1 MVPET
6 PKPLCLNL
14 RHDTRPVGFSEAPRV
29 CGERRMPP
37 EFGKESMKLVRSFRS
52 SLPAFGISLLVLFPL
67 VVLAC
72 SPASSSSNPGA
83 TTSTAA
89 SPTGYSISVVV
100 NDKQTATLTPADLA
114 KLPQVKQT
122 VGGTEET
129 GPTLLS
135 SLASVGIKDFTQITI
150 YGFTKGRVATAE
162 LTLARAQ
169 VTDNVMLALVA
180 RGTVKLTGTDIGSDK
195 AVVDVN
201 KMVVK

>member
-1 MVPET
+1 MRLSPSFFRWL
-6 PKPLCLNL
+6 PK
-14 RHDTRPVGFSEAPRV
+14 VAV
-29 CGERRMPP
+29 
-37 EFGKESMKLVRSFRS
+37 
-52 SLPAFGISLLVLFPL
+52 SLLALFPF
-67 VVLAC
+67 VILAC
-72 SPASSSSNPGA
+72 APASSSSTPAAA
-83 TTSTAA
+83 TSGTASPSSSPA

-114 KLPQVKQT
+114 KLPQIRQT
-122 VGGTEET
+122 VGGTEEI

-135 SLASVGIKDFTQITI
+135 ALASINITDFTQITI
-150 YGFTKGRVATAE
+150 FGFTKGRVATAE
-162 LTLARAQ
+162 LTLTRAQ